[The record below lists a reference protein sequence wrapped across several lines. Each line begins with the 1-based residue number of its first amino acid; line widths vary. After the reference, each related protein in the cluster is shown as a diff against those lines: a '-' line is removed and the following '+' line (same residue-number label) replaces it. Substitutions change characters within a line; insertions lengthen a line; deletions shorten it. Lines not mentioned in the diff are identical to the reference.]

1 MFLSVLYLS
10 TCNVDNPAEVP
21 RPYSPTD
28 SRRQSGSVGRRR
40 RRHRYHL
47 SLPRSPLVEF
57 RRRVRSFVL
66 IAIIMVL
73 SRTTSED
80 RNKEDAVLEPVF
92 ANRYMQQ
99 PVKRHVFPADEMS
112 REVAY
117 QIVADMLE
125 MDGKPR
131 LNPCLPLP
139 SLFPP
144 PSSLPLF
151 PHLPPLQRFLSPT
164 PPSRPPPFLPHSPLA
179 LFPPSPLPVPPNPP
193 VRHVFPADEMPREV
207 AYQIV
212 ADMLEMDG
220 KPRLNLASFVTTW
233 MEPDAE
239 RLMTASLNKNAIDL
253 AEYPACAHIQELCLN
268 MLARLYHAPL
278 TEGQTAVGTAT
289 IGSSE
294 AIMLAG
300 LAMKRR
306 WVKFRKDKG
315 LPTDSPNL
323 VVGANTHVVVEKFA
337 NYFDVELRMV
347 PVTPEC
353 PCLRVG
359 EAVKLCDERTI
370 GVVPILGSTY
380 TGHFED
386 VQGLDE
392 ALRKLD
398 LPHGWVVG
406 GAGWCWVV
414 LGGAGWRWVVL
425 SGAGECWG
433 RRRRDGWSTIGVVPI
448 LGSKYTGH
456 FEDVQG
462 LDEALRALEL
472 PHGWDTFPS
481 SSTPLPLPTLPTHS
495 SLPLP
500 LPLFASPHLPLSPS
514 PPLPPSP
521 SPHLPLSPSPPL
533 PLSPSP
539 PLSLFPSPPLP
550 VSPSP
555 PPSFSWQ
562 VPIHVD
568 AASGGFIAPF
578 LYPSLAWDFRLPS
591 VLSISV
597 SGHKYGLTYPGIAWL
612 LFRNDRCL
620 PQELIYHV
628 DYLGEDQPTFTL
640 NFSRGG
646 CSGCGSEEEARGDVG
661 AAQIVGQYYQSL
673 RLGFKGY
680 RRVMENC
687 AEVAD
692 SLREQ
697 LEATGMFHILSD
709 TNMGI
714 PLVAF
719 RFKPHSPYV
728 HLSERELSDDLRRHG
743 WILPSYQMPPNMHDV
758 TVLRVCVREDFS
770 RELADWL
777 VRDIKETVV
786 RMKAHEDKARARDRE
801 MEREGERVGER
812 VGERE
817 GKGEVKAGEEK
828 GGGVEDG
835 GKGELPL
842 PKSRPLC

>member
-1 MFLSVLYLS
+1 
-10 TCNVDNPAEVP
+10 
-21 RPYSPTD
+21 
-28 SRRQSGSVGRRR
+28 
-40 RRHRYHL
+40 
-47 SLPRSPLVEF
+47 
-57 RRRVRSFVL
+57 
-66 IAIIMVL
+66 MVL

-99 PVKRHVFPADEMS
+99 PVKRYSCSCSLPAPFPSIANPPHTLPFHPHPFPVPLSLACAPPPALADPPPLPPLFLPSHVFPADKMP
-112 REVAY
+112 REVA
-117 QIVADMLE
+117 
-125 MDGKPR
+125 
-131 LNPCLPLP
+131 
-139 SLFPP
+139 
-144 PSSLPLF
+144 
-151 PHLPPLQRFLSPT
+151 
-164 PPSRPPPFLPHSPLA
+164 
-179 LFPPSPLPVPPNPP
+179 
-193 VRHVFPADEMPREV
+193 HVFPADEMPREV

-253 AEYPACAHIQELCLN
+253 SEYPACAHIQELCLN

-306 WVKFRKDKG
+306 WAKFRRDKN

-353 PCLRVG
+353 PCLRVN

-392 ALRKLD
+392 GLRKLD
-398 LPHGWVVG
+398 LPHG
-406 GAGWCWVV
+406 
-414 LGGAGWRWVVL
+414 
-425 SGAGECWG
+425 
-433 RRRRDGWSTIGVVPI
+433 
-448 LGSKYTGH
+448 
-456 FEDVQG
+456 
-462 LDEALRALEL
+462 
-472 PHGWDTFPS
+472 
-481 SSTPLPLPTLPTHS
+481 
-495 SLPLP
+495 
-500 LPLFASPHLPLSPS
+500 
-514 PPLPPSP
+514 
-521 SPHLPLSPSPPL
+521 
-533 PLSPSP
+533 
-539 PLSLFPSPPLP
+539 
-550 VSPSP
+550 
-555 PPSFSWQ
+555 WQ

-568 AASGGFIAPF
+568 AASGGFVAPF

-612 LFRNDRCL
+612 LFRNESCL

-640 NFSRGG
+640 NFSRGA
-646 CSGCGSEEEARGDVG
+646 S
-661 AAQIVGQYYQSL
+661 QIVGQYYQFL

-719 RFKPHSPYV
+719 RFKPHSPYA
-728 HLSERELSDDLRRHG
+728 HLRERELSDDLRRHG

-770 RELADWL
+770 RELAEWL
-777 VRDIKETVV
+777 VRDIKETVG
-786 RMKAHEDKARARDRE
+786 RMKAHEDKALARDRE
-801 MEREGERVGER
+801 MEREGERVGE
-812 VGERE
+812 GER
-817 GKGEVKAGEEK
+817 KGEGGAGEEK
-828 GGGVEDG
+828 VGVEDG
-835 GKGELPL
+835 VLSAGTKGTKGSDAVARTAGGEQHVAKRVHGWQEEEEKKGSPTAFPLAPAAAAAAAAAAGTALLVATGWKEKEEGSSSASPSLSLSSHMCPGMGSVLGVERPGGCAGWRGEHKPARGEPGERLARLCAEDDSDAAEMGGKRTSEESGGMRGEGAAANSGNTETLSKGPGAEGQGGDAAGAAAVAVAAVAAARRCCTLGDVSSSRADTLASESPRRLPTPSPRRPETGTETASHSARVGL
-842 PKSRPLC
+842 GIPPLADKAEVMRRDRWSRVVMFASPS

>member
-1 MFLSVLYLS
+1 
-10 TCNVDNPAEVP
+10 
-21 RPYSPTD
+21 
-28 SRRQSGSVGRRR
+28 
-40 RRHRYHL
+40 
-47 SLPRSPLVEF
+47 
-57 RRRVRSFVL
+57 
-66 IAIIMVL
+66 MVL

-99 PVKRHVFPADEMS
+99 PVKRHVFPADEM
-112 REVAY
+112 
-117 QIVADMLE
+117 
-125 MDGKPR
+125 
-131 LNPCLPLP
+131 
-139 SLFPP
+139 
-144 PSSLPLF
+144 
-151 PHLPPLQRFLSPT
+151 
-164 PPSRPPPFLPHSPLA
+164 
-179 LFPPSPLPVPPNPP
+179 
-193 VRHVFPADEMPREV
+193 PREV

-220 KPRLNLASFVTTW
+220 KPRLKLASFVTTW

-398 LPHGWVVG
+398 LPHGW
-406 GAGWCWVV
+406 
-414 LGGAGWRWVVL
+414 
-425 SGAGECWG
+425 
-433 RRRRDGWSTIGVVPI
+433 
-448 LGSKYTGH
+448 
-456 FEDVQG
+456 
-462 LDEALRALEL
+462 
-472 PHGWDTFPS
+472 
-481 SSTPLPLPTLPTHS
+481 
-495 SLPLP
+495 
-500 LPLFASPHLPLSPS
+500 
-514 PPLPPSP
+514 
-521 SPHLPLSPSPPL
+521 
-533 PLSPSP
+533 
-539 PLSLFPSPPLP
+539 
-550 VSPSP
+550 
-555 PPSFSWQ
+555 Q

-646 CSGCGSEEEARGDVG
+646 CVGCGSEEEARGDVGGCLGCGSEEEARGDVGGCLGCGSEEEARGDVG
-661 AAQIVGQYYQSL
+661 AAQIVGQYYQFL

-692 SLREQ
+692 SLQEQ

-719 RFKPHSPYV
+719 RFKPHSYV
-728 HLSERELSDDLRRHG
+728 L
-743 WILPSYQMPPNMHDV
+743 
-758 TVLRVCVREDFS
+758 
-770 RELADWL
+770 
-777 VRDIKETVV
+777 
-786 RMKAHEDKARARDRE
+786 
-801 MEREGERVGER
+801 
-812 VGERE
+812 
-817 GKGEVKAGEEK
+817 
-828 GGGVEDG
+828 GGG
-835 GKGELPL
+835 
-842 PKSRPLC
+842 